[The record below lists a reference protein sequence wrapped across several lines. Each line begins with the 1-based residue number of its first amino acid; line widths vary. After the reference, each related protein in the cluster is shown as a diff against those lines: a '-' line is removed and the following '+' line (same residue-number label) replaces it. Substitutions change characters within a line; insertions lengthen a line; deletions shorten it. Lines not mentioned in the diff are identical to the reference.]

1 MPTPSFTDWMLATRP
16 KSLADPAKI
25 KVQSTRRQ
33 RYLLRDILSGLAPKK
48 YIQSGSKIID
58 FIQLKATASFKRY
71 LPTDGYTYTPSNT
84 LTQIEVPWRFSSVD
98 MSWTDHEVILNGT
111 DILSTFQRV
120 KAAKESAMMV
130 DFYEGM
136 EDDLWATPN
145 VTEMEATPSSLGRQ
159 PLSLRCF
166 VTDDG
171 LAPSSTNG
179 GVVGDN
185 WTTIQT
191 VNPTT
196 ETNWRNQVE
205 TYDGTSLA
213 TGDADSGGIISAFDG
228 MWMSLGWQSPETSQK
243 YVEDISYSKLNIL
256 ASKKAVQRLIAICRL
271 QNDRLTPGGG
281 NLQHAGG
288 QITYG
293 NIPVKY
299 ITELDVVDAT
309 ADAAN
314 KPKFRWFNF
323 NHIKPI
329 FHSQRYL
336 YQVSVGKNPAQPHQ
350 SVEVRDT
357 WRNLFCINRRAQGM
371 VRSAA

>member
-33 RYLLRDILSGLAPKK
+33 RYLLREILAGLAPKE

-71 LPTDGYTYTPSNT
+71 LPTDPYTYVPSNT

-111 DILSTFQRV
+111 DILSTYQRV

-136 EDDLWATPN
+136 EDDLWATPD
-145 VTEMEATPSSLGRQ
+145 VTEMEAAPSSLGRR

-179 GVVGDN
+179 GVVGAN

-205 TYDGTSLA
+205 TYDGTSDA
-213 TGDADSGGIISAFDG
+213 TVESSVITAFDL
-228 MWMSLGWQSPETSQK
+228 MWMDLGWQSPETSQK
-243 YVEDISYSKLNIL
+243 YVEDISYSKLKIL
-256 ASKKAVQRLIAICRL
+256 ASKKGVSKLLKVLRNE
-271 QNDRLTPGGG
+271 NDRLTPGGG
-281 NLQHAGG
+281 NLQQANGAV
-288 QITYG
+288 TYG
-293 NIPVKY
+293 NIPVMY
-299 ITELDVVDAT
+299 VSELDTVDASG
-309 ADAAN
+309 DGAAVV
-314 KPKFRWFNF
+314 KPKYRWFNF

-350 SVEVRDT
+350 SVEIRDT
-357 WRNLFCINRRAQGM
+357 WRNLFCINRRAQGI
-371 VRSAA
+371 VRAA